1 VPWKILLSENMICMI
16 KKSDQPVEK
25 EVVMP
30 KTVTLYLSTS
40 PYSYENTLTSARIA
54 ESALNKGHT
63 VNLIASADG
72 VYCFLTKQK
81 AKGILNAEEE
91 FARLIQKGLK
101 VYL

>member
-1 VPWKILLSENMICMI
+1 
-16 KKSDQPVEK
+16 
-25 EVVMP
+25 MP
-30 KTVTLYLSTS
+30 RTLTLFLSTS
-40 PYSYENTLTSARIA
+40 PYSYENTLTSVRIA

-91 FARLIQKGLK
+91 FSRLIQKGLR
-101 VYL
+101 VHL

>member
-1 VPWKILLSENMICMI
+1 MVPT
-16 KKSDQPVEK
+16 
-25 EVVMP
+25 MP
-30 KTVTLYLSTS
+30 KNLSLYLSTS
-40 PYSYENTLTSARIA
+40 PYSYENTLSSVRIA

-72 VYCFLTKQK
+72 VYCFLKKQK

-91 FARLIQKGLK
+91 FTRLIQKGLR

>member
-1 VPWKILLSENMICMI
+1 MSRTI
-16 KKSDQPVEK
+16 
-25 EVVMP
+25 
-30 KTVTLYLSTS
+30 TLFLSTS
-40 PYSYENTLTSARIA
+40 PYSSENTLTSVRIA

-91 FARLIQKGLK
+91 FTRLIQKGLK

>member
-1 VPWKILLSENMICMI
+1 
-16 KKSDQPVEK
+16 
-25 EVVMP
+25 MP
-30 KTVTLYLSTS
+30 NAITLFLSTS
-40 PYSYENTLTSARIA
+40 PYSYENTLTSVRIA
-54 ESALNKGHT
+54 ESALNKGHK

-91 FARLIQKGLK
+91 FSRLIQKGLK